1 MVKAIEGRSFRN
13 KTMTRLLKPLL
24 IVASLAS
31 LAIPSLAAADPDRRG
46 QDRAHW
52 EQREDRRDE
61 RRHERRDDRD
71 RYAPPPRAFA
81 PPMAYGYDSYRH
93 DHGRRHWQRGQYMSP
108 YVRTYVVYDY
118 GRHRLRP
125 PPRGFVWVRADHD
138 YLLVATATGLI
149 FDVIRGGW

>member
-1 MVKAIEGRSFRN
+1 
-13 KTMTRLLKPLL
+13 MTRLTKPLL
-24 IVASLAS
+24 LFASLAS
-31 LAIPSLAAADPDRRG
+31 LAIPTWAAADPSPRDHDGSR
-46 QDRAHW
+46 W
-52 EQREDRRDE
+52 EQLREGRDE
-61 RRHERRDDRD
+61 RRDERRDDRD
-71 RYAPPPRAFA
+71 RFAPPPRAFA

-125 PPRGFVWVRADHD
+125 PPRGFVWVRADND
-138 YLLVATATGLI
+138 YLLVAAATGVI